1 MTLAR
6 AIGLGLLGIGLT
18 QGLSAQDGSGA
29 TEVHDQ
35 GGKHLEG

>member
-18 QGLSAQDGSGA
+18 QGLSAQRRLRRH
-29 TEVHDQ
+29 EVHDQ